1 MQEFVS
7 LNSGIVKA
15 ADARVSALTN
25 NAFYGRGVWTTIA
38 IFKRKPFLWTNH
50 FARLTDHARRVG
62 VKLDIWTEEQTRGA
76 LLELINHN
84 RIEEGRAR
92 VMFLACE
99 GFTERGSR
107 APSLWSFERTSKTTN
122 SKDSSV
128 KDSFVKDS
136 SVETSSVTDLLMVT
150 AARGANK
157 SSANDNQN
165 DSSSSQRFVSN
176 APLALTVSP
185 YRVNTLSPL
194 TGLKTTN
201 YLDHILA
208 WQEARAREFDEA
220 VRLNERG
227 EITGATL
234 ANLFWVKD
242 GTLYTPALSTGT
254 LAGITRAC
262 VLRLAERLNI
272 PTLEVAHDLTHLSEA
287 EEIFL
292 TSAGRMIGFVAA
304 YDFHRYTITAG
315 SVAAQLSEA
324 LRQELNEL

>member
-1 MQEFVS
+1 MQGLVS
-7 LNSGIVKA
+7 LNSRIVKA

-38 IFKRKPFLWTNH
+38 IFNGKPFLWTNH

-62 VKLDIWTEEQTRGA
+62 VKLDAWSEDQTGRA
-76 LLELINHN
+76 LLELIEANK
-84 RIEEGRAR
+84 IEQGRAR
-92 VMFLACE
+92 VMFLAVE
-99 GFTERGSR
+99 GYTERGSR
-107 APSLWSFERTSKTTN
+107 APGLWSFERTSN
-122 SKDSSV
+122 AADSKDSSL
-128 KDSFVKDS
+128 KD
-136 SVETSSVTDLLMVT
+136 SSVTDLLIVT
-150 AARGANK
+150 AARGAGK
-157 SSANDNQN
+157 SSATDNRN
-165 DSSSSQRFVSN
+165 DSSLSQRFTMN

-185 YRVNTLSPL
+185 YRINTLSPL
-194 TGLKTTN
+194 VGLKTTN

-227 EITGATL
+227 EIAGATL

-254 LAGITRAC
+254 LAGVTRAC

-292 TSAGRMIGFVAA
+292 TSAGRMIAFVAA
-304 YDFHRYTITAG
+304 YDFHRYTINAG
-315 SVAAQLSEA
+315 SITTRLQEA
-324 LRQELNEL
+324 LQQEVTL